1 MSNETIVKEPSG
13 ATVEVKA
20 WCPAAHVEN
29 DSWLWWKT
37 WIFCAFH
44 TQVVLVNSSVCPSN
58 TTFSLV
64 DIVTEWIQESEEVT
78 EPSRLF
84 ESVTTS
90 RFFILFFFHFVHFTC
105 TLSSLRTHTHVNTYE
120 LPGFH
125 AYLDVTSYTCVKTRG
140 VKSQITSN
148 SFLPEG
154 IITGAFPAER
164 MFTCSISAK
173 YLRFVPSSISL
184 LNDYVETRAVL
195 GEVYKWCLCSLAVW
209 NPMLYSAATKSKHSK
224 HAVMR
229 K

>member
-1 MSNETIVKEPSG
+1 MTMMKDLNI
-13 ATVEVKA
+13 
-20 WCPAAHVEN
+20 WCI
-29 DSWLWWKT
+29 S
-37 WIFCAFH
+37 H
-44 TQVVLVNSSVCPSN
+44 TSRVCPSN

-90 RFFILFFFHFVHFTC
+90 RFFILFFSPTLFTSRALFLVC
-105 TLSSLRTHTHVNTYE
+105 AHTHVNTYE

-125 AYLDVTSYTCVKTRG
+125 AYLNVTSYACVKTRG

-173 YLRFVPSSISL
+173 YLHFVPSSISL

-195 GEVYKWCLCSLAVW
+195 GEVYK
-209 NPMLYSAATKSKHSK
+209 
-224 HAVMR
+224 
-229 K
+229 

>member
-1 MSNETIVKEPSG
+1 MSNETVVKEPSG
-13 ATVEVKA
+13 VTAEVRA

-44 TQVVLVNSSVCPSN
+44 TQVVLVNSSN

-90 RFFILFFFHFVHFTC
+90 RFFIPFLFFFTLFTSRALFLLC
-105 TLSSLRTHTHVNTYE
+105 ARTHTHVNTYE

-125 AYLDVTSYTCVKTRG
+125 AYLNVTSYVCVKTRG

-173 YLRFVPSSISL
+173 YLHFVPSSISL